1 MDMEDNMIDG
11 SGEYGW
17 YDDDSIGTLY
27 IWDEQEVLS
36 FWMAQYKFWMCRW
49 K

>member
-27 IWDEQEVLS
+27 IWDEQEVLEMKIS
-36 FWMAQYKFWMCRW
+36 HQFFLT
-49 K
+49 